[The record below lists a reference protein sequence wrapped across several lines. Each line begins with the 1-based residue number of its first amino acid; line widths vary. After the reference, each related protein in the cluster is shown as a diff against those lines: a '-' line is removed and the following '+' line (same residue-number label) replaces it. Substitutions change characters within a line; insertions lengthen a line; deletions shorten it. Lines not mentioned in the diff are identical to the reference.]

1 MVRAMGFL
9 GIAVLCFLPDPL
21 WAAALQP
28 APDSSLWACVTAATM
43 SLVYFKRSQ

>member
-1 MVRAMGFL
+1 MGFL

-21 WAAALQP
+21 WAAGLQP